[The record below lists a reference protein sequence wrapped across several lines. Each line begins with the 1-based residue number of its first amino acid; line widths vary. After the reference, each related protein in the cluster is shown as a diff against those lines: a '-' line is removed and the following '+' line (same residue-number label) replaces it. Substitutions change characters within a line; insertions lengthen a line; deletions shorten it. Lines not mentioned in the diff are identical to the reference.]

1 MNTRIFVLTILLI
14 FNIIAS
20 KKILKKVNCDKP
32 SSSYKTTGYLNSD
45 GYSSLNTIG
54 NQYGGYGYQSGYGN
68 PPYGYQSGY
77 GNPPYGY
84 QNEYQSG
91 YENPP
96 YGYQS
101 GYENPPYGYQ
111 SGYGN
116 PPYGYQNEYQSGY
129 GNPPYGYQNE
139 YPKYDNIK
147 TVIKKL

>member
-32 SSSYKTTGYLNSD
+32 SSSYKTIGYLNSD

-84 QNEYQSG
+84 QS
-91 YENPP
+91 
-96 YGYQS
+96 
-101 GYENPPYGYQ
+101 GYQ

-116 PPYGYQNEYQSGY
+116 PPYGYQNEFQSGY
-129 GNPPYGYQNE
+129 GNPPYGYQSG

-147 TVIKKL
+147 TVVKKL